1 MISPAPTSCPPNRF
15 TPSRWAFESRPFRLD
30 EAPFLCAISALLPR
44 AGCCLP
50 GADLG
55 DLHLRVLLPVTK
67 PAPVAGLVL
76 VMNHVDLGPAGRADD
91 LRRDLVPAE
100 HGRVADDLVV
110 VDDEHG
116 GKRQAGPDLAGELV
130 NGQDVV
136 NGRLLLPAAAAHDRV
151 HRELSLPYA
160 GPPRDSRNQLD
171 IEASGLLPC
180 ARRGQRQTA
189 TGSILCA
196 EHKGYQT
203 RSPLRSPRPVPPWSP
218 DRPPGC
224 RSRHSLRHRRG
235 RPGRR
240 APRPVPVP
248 ARQAPPGAA
257 GGPRDA

>member
-67 PAPVAGLVL
+67 PAPVTGLVL

-151 HRELSLPYA
+151 HRELSLSLMLARREIRGISSTSKQA
-160 GPPRDSRNQLD
+160 GCCLAHGV
-171 IEASGLLPC
+171 ASG
-180 ARRGQRQTA
+180 RNTA
-189 TGSILCA
+189 GSLLCA
-196 EHKGYQT
+196 DHKGYQT
-203 RSPLRSPRPVPPWSP
+203 RRPFRSPPP
-218 DRPPGC
+218 
-224 RSRHSLRHRRG
+224 
-235 RPGRR
+235 
-240 APRPVPVP
+240 A
-248 ARQAPPGAA
+248 
-257 GGPRDA
+257 

>member
-76 VMNHVDLGPAGRADD
+76 VMNHVDLGPAGRTDD

-180 ARRGQRQTA
+180 ARRIRRRTA
-189 TGSILCA
+189 AGSTLCA

-203 RSPLRSPRPVPPWSP
+203 RSPLRSPRPVPAWSP
-218 DRPPGC
+218 DRLPGC
-224 RSRHSLRHRRG
+224 RSRRSPRHRRG
-235 RPGRR
+235 RPLRR
-240 APRPVPVP
+240 APRPAPVP
-248 ARQAPPGAA
+248 ARQAPGAA
-257 GGPRDA
+257 DGTRD